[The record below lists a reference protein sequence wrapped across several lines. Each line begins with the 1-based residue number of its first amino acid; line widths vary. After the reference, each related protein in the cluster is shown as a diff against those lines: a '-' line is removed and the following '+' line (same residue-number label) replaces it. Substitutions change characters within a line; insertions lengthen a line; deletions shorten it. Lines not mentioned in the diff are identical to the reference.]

1 MMLVCGYVIQRVPGD
16 CCDTCPFQC
25 RPERASWVSA
35 LATDTAAS
43 SALRTPA
50 FRPRRIS
57 A

>member
-50 FRPRRIS
+50 FRPRWIS